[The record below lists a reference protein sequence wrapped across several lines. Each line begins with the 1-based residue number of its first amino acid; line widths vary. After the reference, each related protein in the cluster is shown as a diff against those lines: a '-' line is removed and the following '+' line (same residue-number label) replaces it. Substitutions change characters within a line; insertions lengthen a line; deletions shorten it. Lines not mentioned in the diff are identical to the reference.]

1 MSFRVIGETYT
12 SITAKLCPYMWYVPA
27 FRGGLVPL
35 ALVLNFIYGG
45 SIEDVYVFQSNWG
58 GIYIHIKVLVETPCY
73 LALLMDELFTGFYIH
88 AFSIHFV
95 LFA

>member
-1 MSFRVIGETYT
+1 
-12 SITAKLCPYMWYVPA
+12 MWYVPA

-58 GIYIHIKVLVETPCY
+58 GIYIHIHRRCICLSE
-73 LALLMDELFTGFYIH
+73 
-88 AFSIHFV
+88 
-95 LFA
+95 